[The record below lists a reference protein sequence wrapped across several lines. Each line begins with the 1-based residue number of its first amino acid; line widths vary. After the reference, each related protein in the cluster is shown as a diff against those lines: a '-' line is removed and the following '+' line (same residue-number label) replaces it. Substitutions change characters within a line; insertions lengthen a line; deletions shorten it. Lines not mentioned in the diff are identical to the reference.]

1 MSEIT
6 ISPSFAPASEIN
18 FCFPVP
24 ERLETERVAL
34 VPFDPSKH
42 AEAAYNGTKGNSD
55 DVNGSWA
62 WVPMGPFES
71 LEDFLQFV
79 TAKFHLQDSTLF
91 AILDKTKGE
100 VLAGLIGCL
109 YGSANDLSVE
119 LGPVIVFPAFQKT
132 FVASNAVGILLHYAL
147 DLPVD
152 GGLGLRRVQWF
163 ANVMNTSSVRAAERM
178 GFQREGIIRWARVL
192 TPQKSI
198 GTNGK
203 AIREGDPR
211 GSDHSGRDSIVLSLC
226 WDDWE
231 SQGRALTDAAIER
244 LK

>member
-1 MSEIT
+1 MILQEGQSMIRFLFS
-6 ISPSFAPASEIN
+6 ISS
-18 FCFPVP
+18 
-24 ERLETERVAL
+24 
-34 VPFDPSKH
+34 PSKH
-42 AEAAYNGTKGNSD
+42 AGAAYNGTKGNGD
-55 DVNGSWA
+55 DMNGSWA
-62 WVPMGPFES
+62 WIPIGPFES
-71 LEDFLQFV
+71 LEDFLQSV
-79 TAKFHLQDSTLF
+79 THLQDSTLF
-91 AILDKTKGE
+91 AVLDKTKGE
-100 VLAGLIGCL
+100 VLAGLIG
-109 YGSANDLSVE
+109 YVYASANDLSVE
-119 LGPVIVFPAFQKT
+119 LGPVIAFPAFQGT

-147 DLPVD
+147 NLPSD

-211 GSDHSGRDSIVLSLC
+211 GSDHLGRDSIVLGLC

-231 SQGRALTDAAIER
+231 SQGRAITDAAIDIER
-244 LK
+244 RK